1 MLDTIIRTIRGAVR
15 SPTRT
20 LIVVLVL
27 AVGLSFALTSVALAL
42 AAEDELDKI
51 RRTTGVEA
59 SLTINPEQ
67 FQAAIGA
74 ALAEACGDPSQVDRD
89 KIDSQIEDLT
99 EEHRNAIEALPYVR
113 NAAGTSGQPVN
124 YSLPGQEQDEEGTD
138 PGANDPA
145 PAPGARTSLSPG
157 PPGGDPHRHRRL
169 RIPYGLCLR
178 RHETA
183 RRGSALRCR
192 RRGVQRCRD

>member
-1 MLDTIIRTIRGAVR
+1 M
-15 SPTRT
+15 PW
-20 LIVVLVL
+20 
-27 AVGLSFALTSVALAL
+27 GLSFALTSVALAL

-59 SLTINPEQ
+59 SLAINPEQ

-74 ALAEACGDPSQVDRD
+74 ALAEAGGDPSQVDRD

-99 EEHRNAIEALPYVR
+99 EEHLNAIEALPYVR

-138 PGANDPA
+138 LGANDPA
-145 PAPGARTSLSPG
+145 PAPGGPG
-157 PPGGDPHRHRRL
+157 IAFAGTP
-169 RIPYGLCLR
+169 
-178 RHETA
+178 
-183 RRGSALRCR
+183 R
-192 RRGVQRCRD
+192 RRSSPPQTTPHSLRTLPQEARNSSSRVGSSVPKTRGPTLS